1 MMQRHSTLGR
11 QQQHSPT
18 DIADWLCRIR
28 HPVEESKFMLSSRH
42 CSFFMSQCNML
53 RCAFS
58 ALPQALLT
66 SLTSSFAGAWR
77 VT

>member
-1 MMQRHSTLGR
+1 MMQQHSTLSR

-18 DIADWLCRIR
+18 DIADGFAGSGILLRK
-28 HPVEESKFMLSSRH
+28 VNSS
-42 CSFFMSQCNML
+42 SPQGTAAFMSQCNML